1 LLRLRR
7 DKPEHFFYEYA
18 TSALNDTSIAKLNN
32 EDIAQLAYMPK
43 RDDFEHEYRNEA
55 EKLISRVTMRHQL
68 LNATDEISNFR
79 KGLKFAR
86 IHHFNRLLKSRI
98 AKHAILR
105 EYQIVEEFFS
115 ILKRDEKADVK
126 GIYRVFKEGLFTN
139 KAKEEAYR
147 SVFCRLRQVATKEE
161 MEELTEKT
169 AQIENLKERIATLQE
184 LQRQGVTELK
194 GKHKIDKVTSSA
206 KRKKKKLDKNEK
218 RKANLKWQAIKRYNK
233 KRLTQE

>member
-1 LLRLRR
+1 
-7 DKPEHFFYEYA
+7 
-18 TSALNDTSIAKLNN
+18 
-32 EDIAQLAYMPK
+32 
-43 RDDFEHEYRNEA
+43 
-55 EKLISRVTMRHQL
+55 
-68 LNATDEISNFR
+68 
-79 KGLKFAR
+79 
-86 IHHFNRLLKSRI
+86 
-98 AKHAILR
+98 
-105 EYQIVEEFFS
+105 
-115 ILKRDEKADVK
+115 VK

-206 KRKKKKLDKNEK
+206 KRKKKKFDKNEK